1 MISKLKLDYKLKH
14 LDFTNTKDAEYMN
27 PDEDL
32 MVYDV
37 FSVDIKVND
46 KKFISRN
53 VCVISLD
60 ISQRVSEEQSLYIYN
75 CSCGIPGCAGIWSP
89 IKVSKT
95 IDHIFWK
102 MNKDHYDKLLSNESK
117 SLLQEK
123 DKEYILTFERK
134 QYEDEVI
141 NLVKTMKNVREE
153 NNLPIV
159 FENEGFSYIEDD
171 IKNYDNFVKNAL
183 ENDDFLIDD
192 EEYEN

>member
-1 MISKLKLDYKLKH
+1 MISKLGLDYKIKN

-46 KKFISRN
+46 KKFIPRN

-95 IDHIFWK
+95 IDNIFWK
-102 MNKDHYDKLLSNESK
+102 MNKHHYDNLLSDESK
-117 SLLQEK
+117 SLLEEK

-134 QYEDEVI
+134 QYEDEIV
-141 NLVKTMKNVREE
+141 NLVKIMKDIREK

-171 IKNYDNFVKNAL
+171 IKNYENFIKNAL
-183 ENDDFLIDD
+183 EDSDALSDDY
-192 EEYEN
+192 EYED

>member
-1 MISKLKLDYKLKH
+1 MISKLKLDYKLKN

-32 MVYDV
+32 MIYDV

-46 KKFISRN
+46 KKFIPRN

-60 ISQRVSEEQSLYIYN
+60 LSQRVSEEQSLYIYN

-95 IDHIFWK
+95 IDNIFWK
-102 MNKDHYDKLLSNESK
+102 MNKHHYDNLLSNESK
-117 SLLQEK
+117 SLLEEK

-134 QYEDEVI
+134 QYEDEVV
-141 NLVKTMKNVREE
+141 NLIKVMKELREK

-171 IKNYDNFVKNAL
+171 IKNYDSFIKDSL
-183 ENDDFLIDD
+183 ENDNDFY
-192 EEYEN
+192 EEYED

>member
-1 MISKLKLDYKLKH
+1 MISKLKLDYKLKK

-46 KKFISRN
+46 KKFIPRN

-60 ISQRVSEEQSLYIYN
+60 LSQRVSEEQSLYIYN

-95 IDHIFWK
+95 INNIFWK
-102 MNKDHYDKLLSNESK
+102 MNKHHYDNLLSDENK
-117 SLLQEK
+117 SLLEEK

-134 QYEDEVI
+134 QYEDEVV
-141 NLVKTMKNVREE
+141 NLVKVMKEVREK

-171 IKNYDNFVKNAL
+171 IKNYENFIKDAL
-183 ENDDFLIDD
+183 ENDEEFYED
-192 EEYEN
+192 ED

>member
-1 MISKLKLDYKLKH
+1 MISKLKLDYKLKN

-46 KKFISRN
+46 KKFIPRN

-60 ISQRVSEEQSLYIYN
+60 LSQRVSEEQSLYIYN

-95 IDHIFWK
+95 IDNILWK
-102 MNKDHYDKLLSNESK
+102 MNKHHYDNLLSDENK
-117 SLLQEK
+117 SLLEEK

-134 QYEDEVI
+134 QYEDEVV
-141 NLVKTMKNVREE
+141 NLVKVMKEIREK

-171 IKNYDNFVKNAL
+171 IKNYENFIKDAL
-183 ENDDFLIDD
+183 ENDEEVYED
-192 EEYEN
+192 ED

>member
-1 MISKLKLDYKLKH
+1 MISKLKLDYKLKN

-32 MVYDV
+32 MIYDV

-46 KKFISRN
+46 KKFIPRN

-60 ISQRVSEEQSLYIYN
+60 LSQRVSEEQSLYIYN

-95 IDHIFWK
+95 IDNIFWK
-102 MNKDHYDKLLSNESK
+102 MNKHHYDNLLSDESK
-117 SLLQEK
+117 SLLEEK

-134 QYEDEVI
+134 QYEDEVV
-141 NLVKTMKNVREE
+141 NLIKVMKELREK

-171 IKNYDNFVKNAL
+171 IKNYDSFIKDSL
-183 ENDDFLIDD
+183 ENDNDFY
-192 EEYEN
+192 EEYED